1 MDWRPHIV
9 SDPGILMGKPSIKGT
24 RISVELIL
32 VGFANGWSMDELLEA
47 YPHITKSDVLAALG
61 YARHVVTAR
70 QIIDGLPGQALSPS
84 ATLHFEVTE
93 APEGGYL
100 ATAAE
105 AAIYTEAANL
115 DSLLPQVLDAVKCHY
130 EGEHLPAI
138 ELLMGGKPI
147 AAYPGTTTES
157 DAQVVISALPNTPG
171 DDSGSQRRR

>member
-9 SDPGILMGKPSIKGT
+9 SDPGILLGKPTIQGT

-32 VGFANGWSMDELLEA
+32 AGFANGWSMDELLKS
-47 YPHITKSDVLAALG
+47 YPHITKADVLAALA

-70 QIIDGLPGQALSPS
+70 QIIDGLPGQKLSPS

-93 APEGGYL
+93 AADGGYL

-105 AAIYTEAANL
+105 AAIYTEAAEL
-115 DSLLPQVLDAVKCHY
+115 DSLLPQVLDAVKCHI
-130 EGEHLPAI
+130 EDEHLPAI

-147 AAYPGTTTES
+147 AAYPRISTVS
-157 DAQVVISALPNTPG
+157 DAQTVISARPNTPD
-171 DDSGSQRRR
+171 DDSGSQRQR